1 MGGSLYLVF
10 SLRLL
15 RSLLLT
21 EDYVSSAQTLIHIGA
36 MMLYYLGNINQLE
49 LNSLY

>member
-1 MGGSLYLVF
+1 MGIPG
-10 SLRLL
+10 RKGKKD
-15 RSLLLT
+15 T
-21 EDYVSSAQTLIHIGA
+21 ELAGYGWLADYVSSAQTLIHIGA